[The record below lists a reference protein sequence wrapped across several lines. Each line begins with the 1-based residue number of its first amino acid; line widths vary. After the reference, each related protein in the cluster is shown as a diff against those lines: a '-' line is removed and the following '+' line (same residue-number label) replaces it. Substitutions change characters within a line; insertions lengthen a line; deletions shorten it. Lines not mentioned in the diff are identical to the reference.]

1 MPKRLAMA
9 VTADETAIEKMRPDD
24 VDAVYAIEC
33 DVFPDPWEK
42 SAFEE
47 EARRRD
53 AMAFPLVAR
62 RRGAV
67 VGYMIAWF
75 VHDEVHLANIA
86 VESTEQHRG
95 VAQRML
101 ERLLAE
107 GDLRR
112 SAYVTLEVRFSNE
125 RAIRLYR
132 RNGFREVAIR
142 KGYYRNGEDALVM
155 MRPFTAP
162 APD

>member
-1 MPKRLAMA
+1 MA
-9 VTADETAIEKMRPDD
+9 VTADETTIERMKPDD
-24 VDAVYAIEC
+24 VDAVFAIEC
-33 DVFPDPWEK
+33 EVFPDPWER
-42 SAFEE
+42 SAFFEE
-47 EARRRD
+47 SRRND
-53 AMAFPLVAR
+53 TMAYPMVAR

-67 VGYMIAWF
+67 VGYMITWF

-86 VESTEQHRG
+86 VKSTEQHQG

-101 ERLLAE
+101 DRLLAE
-107 GDLRR
+107 GVARR
-112 SAYVTLEVRFSNE
+112 SAYVTLEVRWSNE

-132 RNGFREVAIR
+132 KNGFREVAMR

-162 APD
+162 ASP